1 MNIPENL
8 SKWQIGVFWLEGIKS
23 AMSVA
28 GFCPTCHKLR
38 MADRGP
44 DQKSRPD
51 AWPME
56 RSKDSAGFASF
67 EHASPRARAAQLVAA
82 LVRLR
87 AGKRRRYFSGDRPG
101 GLSAPGLSK
110 MVQRAL
116 SQYVNQPRG
125 K

>member
-51 AWPME
+51 ACPME
-56 RSKDSAGFASF
+56 RSKDSAGFA
-67 EHASPRARAAQLVAA
+67 ASNTLRRGPA
-82 LVRLR
+82 LPHWWQRLF
-87 AGKRRRYFSGDRPG
+87 A
-101 GLSAPGLSK
+101 
-110 MVQRAL
+110 
-116 SQYVNQPRG
+116 
-125 K
+125 